1 MRLNA
6 LTFVWR
12 ASYLLRPDPGWDDE
26 HGCEMG
32 ESVAKHHRQHQVL
45 IVGGGSAGI
54 TVAAQLL
61 RARPGLDV
69 AILEPSS
76 VHEYQSGWILAG
88 AGLLPYEETH
98 RPEAA
103 VIPAGATWIQGS
115 AATFE
120 PETHRVFTTA
130 GESLS
135 YDLLVVAMGLQLNWN
150 QIKGLPEALGSHGI
164 VSNYSHAH
172 IAATWEAIRSF
183 HGVTA
188 LFTHPATPIKCGGA
202 PQKVMYL
209 ADDIFQATSGVGVNT
224 HVIFCSAQA
233 QLYPVKAYDATVK
246 RIVARRGIETRL
258 QRNLI
263 EVRPKEQ
270 VAVFEVREEGREP
283 FREEIRFDLLHVVPP
298 MAAPDVV
305 ARSPL
310 AIEGPG
316 GWVEV
321 NKDTCQH
328 KRFADVF
335 ALGDVSS
342 LPTSKSL
349 AAIRGQAPVLVANLL
364 AQLDGRPL
372 AAHYDGY
379 TACPLITSFHSVVMA
394 EFDYDLQPVSSFL
407 VDPTKE
413 RWSMFLVETRV
424 FPWVYWH
431 RVLKGR
437 LHESRFMKPFKPLV
451 RALGLAFK
459 RP

>member
-1 MRLNA
+1 MTSLKGGGQR
-6 LTFVWR
+6 
-12 ASYLLRPDPGWDDE
+12 
-26 HGCEMG
+26 
-32 ESVAKHHRQHQVL
+32 HHKVL
-45 IVGGGSAGI
+45 IVGGGSGGI
-54 TVAAQLL
+54 TVASQLL
-61 RARPGLDV
+61 IASPGLDV
-69 AILEPSS
+69 AILEPAAI
-76 VHEYQSGWILAG
+76 HEYQSGWILAG
-88 AGLLPYEETH
+88 AGLLPYEQTH

-103 VIPAGATWIQGS
+103 VIPAGAVWIQDR
-115 AATFE
+115 ATAFE
-120 PETHRVFTTA
+120 PEAQRVITEA
-130 GESLS
+130 GETLS
-135 YDLLVVAMGLQLNWN
+135 YDVLVVAMGIQLNWST
-150 QIKGLPEALGSHGI
+150 IKDLPEGLGHHGI
-164 VSNYSHAH
+164 VSNYSHDH
-172 IAATWEAIRSF
+172 IATTWETIGGF
-183 HGVTA
+183 QGGNA

-224 HVIFCSAQA
+224 RVIFCSALA
-233 QLYPVKAYDATVK
+233 QLYPVKAYNATVEHV
-246 RIVARRGIETRL
+246 VARRGIEARL
-258 QRNLI
+258 HHNLI
-263 EVRPKEQ
+263 EVHPEEQ
-270 VAVFEVREEGREP
+270 VAVFEVRQEGRDP

-305 ARSPL
+305 AHSPL

-321 NKDTCQH
+321 NKNTCQH

-342 LPTSKSL
+342 LPTAKSL

-407 VDPTKE
+407 VDPTQE
-413 RWSMFLVETRV
+413 RWSMWLVETRM
-424 FPWVYWH
+424 FPWVYWN

-437 LHESRFMKPFKPLV
+437 LHESRFLKPLAPLV
-451 RALGLAFK
+451 RALGLSFK
-459 RP
+459 QP

>member
-1 MRLNA
+1 MAEYGTVGHR
-6 LTFVWR
+6 
-12 ASYLLRPDPGWDDE
+12 
-26 HGCEMG
+26 
-32 ESVAKHHRQHQVL
+32 HHRVL
-45 IVGGGSAGI
+45 IVGGGSGGI
-54 TVAAQLL
+54 TVASQLL

-69 AILEPSS
+69 AILEPSG

-88 AGLLPYEETH
+88 AGLLPYGETH
-98 RPEAA
+98 RPESA
-103 VIPAGATWIQGS
+103 VIPAGAVWIQDG
-115 AATFE
+115 AASFE
-120 PETHRVFTTA
+120 PEAQRVITA
-130 GESLS
+130 SGGILS
-135 YDLLVVAMGLQLNWN
+135 YDVLVVAMGLQLNWS

-164 VSNYSHAH
+164 VSNYSRAH
-172 IAATWEAIRSF
+172 IAATWTAIRDF
-183 HGVTA
+183 QGGTA

-209 ADDIFQATSGVGVNT
+209 ADDVFQGTSGVGVNS
-224 HVIFCSAQA
+224 HVIFCTAMA
-233 QLYPVKAYDATVK
+233 KLYPVEAYNATVE
-246 RIVARRGIETRL
+246 RVAARRGIETRL
-258 QRNLI
+258 LHNLI
-263 EVRPKEQ
+263 EVRPEEQ
-270 VAVFEVREEGREP
+270 VAVFEVRAEGREP
-283 FREEIRFDLLHVVPP
+283 SLEEIPFDLLHVVPP

-305 ARSPL
+305 ASSPL
-310 AIEGPG
+310 AIEGQG

-364 AQLDGRPL
+364 AQLDGQPL
-372 AAHYDGY
+372 LAYYDGY

-394 EFDYDLQPVSSFL
+394 EFDYNLQPVSSFL

-437 LHESRFMKPFKPLV
+437 LHESRFMKPFAPLV

-459 RP
+459 QP

>member
-1 MRLNA
+1 MVA
-6 LTFVWR
+6 TGS
-12 ASYLLRPDPGWDDE
+12 AS
-26 HGCEMG
+26 
-32 ESVAKHHRQHQVL
+32 HRHHQVL
-45 IVGGGSAGI
+45 IVGGGSGGI
-54 TVAAQLL
+54 TVASQLL

-88 AGLLPYEETH
+88 AGLLPYGATH

-103 VIPAGATWIQGS
+103 VIPAGATWIKDS
-115 AATFE
+115 AASFE
-120 PETHRVFTTA
+120 PEAQRVITAA
-130 GESLS
+130 GECIS
-135 YDLLVVAMGLQLNWN
+135 YQVLVVAMGLQLNWN
-150 QIKGLPEALGSHGI
+150 HIKGLPEGLGSHGI
-164 VSNYSHAH
+164 VSTYSHAH
-172 IAATWEAIRSF
+172 IAATWKAIRGF
-183 HGVTA
+183 QGGTA

-209 ADDIFQATSGVGVNT
+209 ADDLFQAASGVGVNT
-224 HVIFCSAQA
+224 DVIFCTAMA
-233 QLYPVKAYDATVK
+233 KLYPVEAYNTTVEQV
-246 RIVARRGIETRL
+246 VARRHIDVRTL
-258 QRNLI
+258 HNLI
-263 EVRPKEQ
+263 EVRASEQ
-270 VAVFEVREEGREP
+270 VAVFEVREEGRDP
-283 FREEIRFDLLHVVPP
+283 FREEIHFDLLHVVPP

-305 ARSPL
+305 AQSPL

-328 KRFADVF
+328 RRYADVF
-335 ALGDVSS
+335 ACGDVSS
-342 LPTSKSL
+342 LPTAKSL

-372 AAHYDGY
+372 LAHYDGY
-379 TACPLITSFHSVVMA
+379 TACPLITSFHEVVMA
-394 EFDYDLQPVSSFL
+394 EFDYTLQPVSSFL

-437 LHESRFMKPFKPLV
+437 LHESRFLKPFAPLV

-459 RP
+459 QP

>member
-1 MRLNA
+1 MVANGS
-6 LTFVWR
+6 
-12 ASYLLRPDPGWDDE
+12 AS
-26 HGCEMG
+26 
-32 ESVAKHHRQHQVL
+32 HRHHQVL
-45 IVGGGSAGI
+45 IVGGGSGGI

-69 AILEPSS
+69 AILEPAT
-76 VHEYQSGWILAG
+76 VHDYQSGWIPAG
-88 AGLLPYEETH
+88 AGLLPLAFTH
-98 RPEAA
+98 RPEAS
-103 VIPAGATWIQGS
+103 VIPPEACWIQDS
-115 AATFE
+115 AARFE
-120 PETHRVFTTA
+120 PEAQRVITA
-130 GESLS
+130 TGESIS
-135 YDLLVVAMGLQLNWN
+135 YQVLVVAMGLQLNWN
-150 QIKGLPEALGSHGI
+150 HIQGLPEALGHHGI
-164 VSNYSHAH
+164 VSAYSRDH
-172 IAATWEAIRSF
+172 ITATWAAIRGF
-183 HGVTA
+183 QGGVA

-209 ADDIFQATSGVGVNT
+209 ADDVFQTTSGVGVNT
-224 HVIFCSAQA
+224 QVIFCTAMA
-233 QLYPVKAYDATVK
+233 KLYPVEAYNTTVEQV
-246 RIVARRGIETRL
+246 VARRHIDARML
-258 QRNLI
+258 HNLI
-263 EVRPKEQ
+263 EVRASEQ
-270 VAVFEVREEGREP
+270 VAVFDVREPGVEP
-283 FREEIRFDLLHVVPP
+283 RREEIRFDLLHVVPP

-305 ARSPL
+305 AHSPL
-310 AIEGPG
+310 AIDGPG

-364 AQLDGRPL
+364 ARLDQRPL
-372 AAHYDGY
+372 LAHYDGY

-394 EFDYDLQPVSSFL
+394 EFNYELQPVSSFL

-437 LHESRFMKPFKPLV
+437 LHESRFLKPFAPLV

-459 RP
+459 QP

>member
-1 MRLNA
+1 M
-6 LTFVWR
+6 
-12 ASYLLRPDPGWDDE
+12 DE
-26 HGCEMG
+26 PSSVGHG
-32 ESVAKHHRQHQVL
+32 HHQVL
-45 IVGGGSAGI
+45 IVGGGSGGL
-54 TVAAQLL
+54 TVASQLL
-61 RARPGLDV
+61 RARPELDV
-69 AILEPSS
+69 AILEPSC

-88 AGLLPYEETH
+88 AGLLPYGETH
-98 RPEAA
+98 RPEST
-103 VIPAGATWIQGS
+103 VIPAGAVWIQGS

-120 PETHRVFTTA
+120 PEAHRVITAA
-130 GESLS
+130 GEAIS
-135 YDLLVVAMGLQLNWN
+135 YDLLVVAMGLQLNWSA
-150 QIKGLPEALGSHGI
+150 IKGLPEGLGHHGI

-172 IAATWEAIRSF
+172 IAATWNAIRGF
-183 HGVTA
+183 QGGTA

-209 ADDIFQATSGVGVNT
+209 ADDVFQATSGVGVNT
-224 HVIFCSAQA
+224 QVIFCTALA
-233 QLYPVKAYDATVK
+233 QLYPVKAYNATVE
-246 RIVARRGIETRL
+246 RVVARRGIEVQL
-258 QRNLI
+258 LHNLV
-263 EVRPKEQ
+263 EVRPEEQ

-305 ARSPL
+305 AHSPL

-328 KRFADVF
+328 KRFTDVF

-407 VDPTKE
+407 VDPTQE

-437 LHESRFMKPFKPLV
+437 LHESRFLKPFKPLV
-451 RALGLAFK
+451 RRLGLAFEQ
-459 RP
+459 P

>member
-1 MRLNA
+1 MA
-6 LTFVWR
+6 EYG
-12 ASYLLRPDPGWDDE
+12 SG
-26 HGCEMG
+26 G
-32 ESVAKHHRQHQVL
+32 HRHHQVL
-45 IVGGGSAGI
+45 IVGGGSGGI
-54 TVAAQLL
+54 TVASQLL

-88 AGLLPYEETH
+88 AGLLSYGATH

-103 VIPAGATWIQGS
+103 VIPAGAVWIQDRAS
-115 AATFE
+115 AFE
-120 PETHRVFTTA
+120 PEAHRVITAA
-130 GESLS
+130 GESIS
-135 YDLLVVAMGLQLNWN
+135 YDLLVVAMGLQLNWS
-150 QIKGLPEALGSHGI
+150 QIKGLPDGLGRHGI

-172 IAATWEAIRSF
+172 IRATWETIRSF
-183 HGVTA
+183 RGGTA

-224 HVIFCSAQA
+224 QVIFCSALA
-233 QLYPVKAYDATVK
+233 QLYPVKAYNATVE
-246 RIVARRGIETRL
+246 RIVERRGIETRL
-258 QRNLI
+258 LHNLI
-263 EVRPKEQ
+263 EVRPEDQ
-270 VAVFEVREEGREP
+270 VAVFEVRSEGKEP
-283 FREEIRFDLLHVVPP
+283 VREEIRFDLLHVVPP

-305 ARSPL
+305 AHSPL

-321 NKDTCQH
+321 DKDTCQH

-342 LPTSKSL
+342 LPTAKSL

-364 AQLDGRPL
+364 AFLDGRPL
-372 AAHYDGY
+372 QAHYDGY

-413 RWSMFLVETRV
+413 RWSMFLIETRV

-437 LHESRFMKPFKPLV
+437 LHESRFLKPFKPLV
-451 RALGLAFK
+451 RALGLARK
-459 RP
+459 ES

>member
-1 MRLNA
+1 MA
-6 LTFVWR
+6 
-12 ASYLLRPDPGWDDE
+12 
-26 HGCEMG
+26 
-32 ESVAKHHRQHQVL
+32 ESGTVGHRHHQVL
-45 IVGGGSAGI
+45 IVGGGSGGV
-54 TVAAQLL
+54 TVASQLL

-69 AILEPSS
+69 AILEPSF

-88 AGLLPYEETH
+88 AGLLPYERTH
-98 RPEAA
+98 RPVAA
-103 VIPAGATWIQGS
+103 VIPAGATWIRDG
-115 AATFE
+115 AAIFE
-120 PETHRVFTTA
+120 PEAHRVVTTA
-130 GESLS
+130 GATLS
-135 YDLLVVAMGLQLNWN
+135 YDVLVVAMGLQLNWSS
-150 QIKGLPEALGSHGI
+150 IKGLPDGLGSHGI
-164 VSNYSHAH
+164 VSNYSHPH
-172 IAATWEAIRSF
+172 IRATWEAIRSF
-183 HGVTA
+183 RGGTA

-209 ADDIFQATSGVGVNT
+209 SDDIFQATSGVGVNSR
-224 HVIFCSAQA
+224 VIFCSALA
-233 QLYPVKAYDATVK
+233 KLYPVKAYNDTVE

-258 QRNLI
+258 LHNLI
-263 EVRPKEQ
+263 EVRPEEQ
-270 VAVFEVREEGREP
+270 VAVFEVRSEGKEP
-283 FREEIRFDLLHVVPP
+283 ARDEIRFDLLHVVPP

-305 ARSPL
+305 AHSPL
-310 AIEGPG
+310 AIEGSG

-321 NKDTCQH
+321 DKDTCQH

-342 LPTSKSL
+342 LPTAKSL

-364 AQLDGRPL
+364 AFLDGRPL
-372 AAHYDGY
+372 QAHYDGY

-437 LHESRFMKPFKPLV
+437 LHESRFLKPFGLLV
-451 RALGLAFK
+451 RVLGLARK
-459 RP
+459 ES

>member
-1 MRLNA
+1 MA
-6 LTFVWR
+6 E
-12 ASYLLRPDPGWDDE
+12 PGSP
-26 HGCEMG
+26 GQR
-32 ESVAKHHRQHQVL
+32 HHQIL
-45 IVGGGSAGI
+45 IVGGGSGGL

-88 AGLLPYEETH
+88 AGLLPYEQTH

-103 VIPAGATWIQGS
+103 VIPAGAVWIQDR
-115 AATFE
+115 AAAFE
-120 PETHRVFTTA
+120 PETHRVITA
-130 GESLS
+130 TGASLS
-135 YDLLVVAMGLQLNWN
+135 YDVLVVAMGLQLNWSA
-150 QIKGLPEALGSHGI
+150 IKGLPEALGSHAI
-164 VSNYSHAH
+164 ISNYSHPH
-172 IAATWEAIRSF
+172 IAATWETIRGF
-183 HGVTA
+183 KGGTA

-224 HVIFCSAQA
+224 RVIFCSALA
-233 QLYPVKAYDATVK
+233 QLYPVKAYNATVEH
-246 RIVARRGIETRL
+246 IVARRGIETRL
-258 QRNLI
+258 LHNLI
-263 EVRPKEQ
+263 EVRAKEQ
-270 VAVFEVREEGREP
+270 VAVFEVRAEGHEP
-283 FREEIRFDLLHVVPP
+283 FLEEIRFDLLHVVPP

-321 NKDTCQH
+321 DKLTCQH

-335 ALGDVSS
+335 ALGDGSS
-342 LPTSKSL
+342 LPTAKSL

-364 AQLDGRPL
+364 AHLDGRPL

-379 TACPLITSFHSVVMA
+379 TACPLITGFHSVVMA

-437 LHESRFMKPFKPLV
+437 LHESRFLKPFAPLV
-451 RALGLAFK
+451 RVLGLARK
-459 RP
+459 EP

>member
-1 MRLNA
+1 M
-6 LTFVWR
+6 V
-12 ASYLLRPDPGWDDE
+12 ASG
-26 HGCEMG
+26 
-32 ESVAKHHRQHQVL
+32 SASHRHHQVL
-45 IVGGGSAGI
+45 IVGGGSGGI
-54 TVAAQLL
+54 IVAAQLL

-69 AILEPSS
+69 AILEPAS

-88 AGLLPYEETH
+88 AGLLPYGATH

-103 VIPAGATWIQGS
+103 VIPAGATWIQDS
-115 AATFE
+115 AASFE
-120 PETHRVFTTA
+120 PAAQRVITAA
-130 GESLS
+130 GECIS
-135 YDLLVVAMGLQLNWN
+135 YKVLVVAMGLQLNWN
-150 QIKGLPEALGSHGI
+150 HIKGMPEGLGSHGI
-164 VSNYSHAH
+164 VSTYSHAH
-172 IAATWEAIRSF
+172 IAATWNAIRGF
-183 HGVTA
+183 QGGTA

-209 ADDIFQATSGVGVNT
+209 ADDVFQATSGVGVNT
-224 HVIFCSAQA
+224 DVIFCTAMA
-233 QLYPVKAYDATVK
+233 KLYPVEAYNTTVE
-246 RIVARRGIETRL
+246 RVVARRGIETRL
-258 QRNLI
+258 LHNLI
-263 EVRPKEQ
+263 EVRASEQ
-270 VAVFEVREEGREP
+270 VAVFDVCEP
-283 FREEIRFDLLHVVPP
+283 GGEPRREEIRFDLLHVVPP

-305 ARSPL
+305 AHSPL
-310 AIEGPG
+310 VIEGPG

-335 ALGDVSS
+335 ACGDVSS
-342 LPTSKSL
+342 LPTAKSL

-372 AAHYDGY
+372 LANYDGY
-379 TACPLITSFHSVVMA
+379 TACPLITSFHEVVMA
-394 EFDYDLQPVSSFL
+394 EFDYTLQPVSSFL

-437 LHESRFMKPFKPLV
+437 LHESRFLKPFAPLV

-459 RP
+459 QP

>member
-1 MRLNA
+1 MA
-6 LTFVWR
+6 
-12 ASYLLRPDPGWDDE
+12 
-26 HGCEMG
+26 
-32 ESVAKHHRQHQVL
+32 ESGTVGHSHHQVL
-45 IVGGGSAGI
+45 IVGGGSGGV
-54 TVAAQLL
+54 TVASQLL

-69 AILEPSS
+69 AILEPSF

-88 AGLLPYEETH
+88 VGLLPYEQTH
-98 RPEAA
+98 RPEAT
-103 VIPAGATWIQGS
+103 VIPPGTTWIRDG
-115 AATFE
+115 AAVFE
-120 PETHRVFTTA
+120 PDAHRVVTTA
-130 GESLS
+130 GETLS
-135 YDLLVVAMGLQLNWN
+135 YDVLVVAMGLQLNWSA
-150 QIKGLPEALGSHGI
+150 IKGLPDGLGRHGI

-172 IAATWEAIRSF
+172 IRATWEAIRGF
-183 HGVTA
+183 RGGTA

-209 ADDIFQATSGVGVNT
+209 ADDIFQATSGVGVNSR
-224 HVIFCSAQA
+224 VIFCSALA
-233 QLYPVKAYDATVK
+233 HLYPVKAYNVTVE
-246 RIVARRGIETRL
+246 RIVARRGIEARL
-258 QRNLI
+258 LHNLI
-263 EVRPKEQ
+263 EVRPEEQ
-270 VAVFEVREEGREP
+270 VAVFEVRAESGEP
-283 FREEIRFDLLHVVPP
+283 ALEEIRFDLLHVVPP

-305 ARSPL
+305 AHSPL

-321 NKDTCQH
+321 DKDTCQH

-342 LPTSKSL
+342 LPTAKSL

-364 AQLDGRPL
+364 AFLDGRPL
-372 AAHYDGY
+372 QAHYDGY

-437 LHESRFMKPFKPLV
+437 LHESRFLKPFKPLV
-451 RALGLAFK
+451 RTLGLARK
-459 RP
+459 ES

>member
-1 MRLNA
+1 MA
-6 LTFVWR
+6 EYG
-12 ASYLLRPDPGWDDE
+12 SG
-26 HGCEMG
+26 G
-32 ESVAKHHRQHQVL
+32 HRHHQVL
-45 IVGGGSAGI
+45 IVGGGSGGI
-54 TVAAQLL
+54 TVASQLL

-88 AGLLPYEETH
+88 AGLLSYGATH

-103 VIPAGATWIQGS
+103 VIPAGAIWIQDRAS
-115 AATFE
+115 AFE
-120 PETHRVFTTA
+120 PEAHRVITAA
-130 GESLS
+130 GESIS
-135 YDLLVVAMGLQLNWN
+135 YDLLVVAMGIQLNWSA
-150 QIKGLPEALGSHGI
+150 IKGLPDGLGRHGI
-164 VSNYSHAH
+164 VSNYSHPH
-172 IAATWEAIRSF
+172 IRATWEAIRGF
-183 HGVTA
+183 RGGTA

-209 ADDIFQATSGVGVNT
+209 ADDMFQATSGVGVNT
-224 HVIFCSAQA
+224 QVIFCSALA
-233 QLYPVKAYDATVK
+233 QLYPVKAYNATVE

-258 QRNLI
+258 LHNLI
-263 EVRPKEQ
+263 EVRPEEQ
-270 VAVFEVREEGREP
+270 VAVFEVRAEGKEP
-283 FREEIRFDLLHVVPP
+283 ALEEIRFDLLHVVPP

-305 ARSPL
+305 AHSPL

-321 NKDTCQH
+321 DKDTCQH

-342 LPTSKSL
+342 LPTAKSL

-364 AQLDGRPL
+364 AFLDGRPL
-372 AAHYDGY
+372 QAHYDGY

-407 VDPTKE
+407 VDPTQE

-437 LHESRFMKPFKPLV
+437 LHESRFLKPFGPLV
-451 RALGLAFK
+451 RALGLA
-459 RP
+459 RRET

>member
-1 MRLNA
+1 MA
-6 LTFVWR
+6 EP
-12 ASYLLRPDPGWDDE
+12 ASIG
-26 HGCEMG
+26 HC
-32 ESVAKHHRQHQVL
+32 HHQIL
-45 IVGGGSAGI
+45 IVGGGSGGI

-69 AILEPSS
+69 AILEPAG

-88 AGLLPYEETH
+88 AGLLPYGATH

-103 VIPAGATWIQGS
+103 VIPEGATWIQGS
-115 AATFE
+115 AAAFE
-120 PETHRVFTTA
+120 PEEHRLITA
-130 GESLS
+130 AGASIS
-135 YDLLVVAMGLQLNWN
+135 YDVLVVAIGLQLNWSA
-150 QIKGLPEALGSHGI
+150 IEGLPESLGSHGI

-172 IAATWEAIRSF
+172 IAATWEAIRGF
-183 HGVTA
+183 RGGTA

-209 ADDIFQATSGVGVNT
+209 ADDIFQAASGVGVNSR
-224 HVIFCSAQA
+224 VIFCSAMA
-233 QLYPVKAYDATVK
+233 QLYPVKAYNATVE

-258 QRNLI
+258 LHNLI
-263 EVRPKEQ
+263 EVRPEEQ
-270 VAVFEVREEGREP
+270 VAVFEVRSEGKEP
-283 FREEIRFDLLHVVPP
+283 AREEIRFDLLHVVPP

-305 ARSPL
+305 AHSLL

-321 NKDTCQH
+321 DKDTCQH

-342 LPTSKSL
+342 LPTAKSL

-407 VDPTKE
+407 VDPTQE

-437 LHESRFMKPFKPLV
+437 LHESRFLKPLAPLV

-459 RP
+459 QP